1 MRRIERAG
9 PVTAGWSVRW
19 PTTAARPMASV
30 LHRLPAGTAPPGAAP
45 AAGFWSVAASED
57 VRRMAGGN
65 SAESVPGVVELAP
78 VFGNGGA
85 PASRR
90 RLRARTRRRGSTS
103 PGLFPLHPDRRFRYT
118 FWEGAG

>member
-57 VRRMAGGN
+57 VRRVAGGN
-65 SAESVPGVVELAP
+65 SAGSVPGVVELAP

-90 RLRARTRRRGSTS
+90 RLRAVPDAGGRRRPVVWTLL
-103 PGLFPLHPDRRFRYT
+103 GLAA
-118 FWEGAG
+118 AGVMA